1 MGIRV
6 NVIKKSIFGRIKVL
20 IKVLIKESKFLFAFF
35 FLRLDFF
42 ELFLLALSM
51 LLFITKKKKKN
62 CDWIGTRA
70 SFHDLCR
77 SLDHTRPSLFPVLTL

>member
-35 FLRLDFF
+35 FLRLDFSNF
-42 ELFLLALSM
+42 FYWLWVCCYLLR
-51 LLFITKKKKKN
+51 KKKKKTV
-62 CDWIGTRA
+62 IGSEHALPFTIFA
-70 SFHDLCR
+70 VH
-77 SLDHTRPSLFPVLTL
+77 

>member
-20 IKVLIKESKFLFAFF
+20 NIFICIFF
-35 FLRLDFF
+35 FTVRFF
-42 ELFLLALSM
+42 QLFLLALGM

>member
-42 ELFLLALSM
+42 ELFLLALGM
-51 LLFITKKKKKN
+51 LLFITKKKKKTV
-62 CDWIGTRA
+62 IGSEHALPFTIFA
-70 SFHDLCR
+70 VH
-77 SLDHTRPSLFPVLTL
+77 